1 MLRVVI
7 VEDELKEAERLQ
19 SFLKRFEAENG
30 IVFEIEIYSSALT
43 FLANYK
49 QDTDLVLMDI
59 ELPDVNGMEICRRLR
74 KTDNRVAIIFVT
86 NMARFAVNG
95 YEVDA
100 LDFIVKP
107 ARYGEFAVKVKKAV
121 EIIRKNM
128 DNYLVLSGKGFFKR
142 LNVNELFYVEVMAC
156 RTMRCAGRSFK
167 FAVFYSVRHENKSA
181 LFLCALSSRRPP
193 ELFRRPP
200 R

>member
-1 MLRVVI
+1 MI

-86 NMARFAVNG
+86 NMARC
-95 YEVDA
+95 
-100 LDFIVKP
+100 
-107 ARYGEFAVKVKKAV
+107 R
-121 EIIRKNM
+121 
-128 DNYLVLSGKGFFKR
+128 KR
-142 LNVNELFYVEVMAC
+142 L
-156 RTMRCAGRSFK
+156 
-167 FAVFYSVRHENKSA
+167 
-181 LFLCALSSRRPP
+181 
-193 ELFRRPP
+193 
-200 R
+200 